1 MEKGRQAVQRMKCVI
16 KSLEVGNDKIYWVT
30 MKWRPSSAFGII
42 REIKWKARFGSDGG
56 SLKCKIAKS
65 EILFPRQWKTN

>member
-1 MEKGRQAVQRMKCVI
+1 MFKTNTQSSVI
-16 KSLEVGNDKIYWVT
+16 GKF
-30 MKWRPSSAFGII
+30 SSAFGII

-65 EILFPRQWKTN
+65 EVLFPRKWKPN